1 MERPS
6 ALRALRGEAADM
18 RYIRDEIARAR
29 ASIEG
34 GAHDGDDVTI
44 ASLPPPPSPSDV
56 PLEDPTRPCPRR
68 LRLRVAKFPGMNQI
82 CDKVRFARLMNQAAK
97 LFPDAFEFWPTTVIL
112 PDDVAHVGEAMG
124 GEPAGRRREILLQA
138 AAAAR
143 ARAAGGDGDD
153 GEVGGVR
160 GITAGL
166 APLHVGGGGGNGSET
181 RATPAAS
188 IPSASGVVSSS
199 AAVAAAARPPG
210 PPPTQVRSVHW
221 SPYDRVGAVNA
232 DP

>member
-1 MERPS
+1 
-6 ALRALRGEAADM
+6 M

-210 PPPTQVRSVHW
+210 PPPTQARSIHW
-221 SPYDRVGAVNA
+221 FPYDRVGVVNA